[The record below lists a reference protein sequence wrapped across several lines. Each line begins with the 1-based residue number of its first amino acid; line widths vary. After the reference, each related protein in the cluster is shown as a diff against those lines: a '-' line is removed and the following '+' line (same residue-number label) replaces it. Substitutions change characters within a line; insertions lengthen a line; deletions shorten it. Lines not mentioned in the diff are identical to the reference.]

1 MKEWLTFSIL
11 LLSLF
16 IPIRG
21 QAQAIADEELEERKK
36 IRARVEALFNQGDYS
51 AIEGEYAE
59 ALRSQERLP
68 SGVWK
73 ATRIMY
79 SLRAFRVIYPA
90 ASAATEA
97 ARKAHAA
104 YHKKLLNWRA
114 QHPAST
120 LAAHLLVD
128 QHVHMAFA
136 HRGTGLASQVTGE
149 GWRQFHSE
157 IASGMKLLTDPAL
170 PRDPVWYWAAL
181 GDSTYGPISTSDYLA
196 LLEEGASR
204 YPNVYDIYFASIP
217 RLQPKWGGAT
227 ELYAYVADLA
237 VRNTKDL
244 DGTSAYARVYWSVAE
259 TLGFDNF
266 EEAGVDWPK
275 MRDSFRDLI
284 ARRPARW
291 NVNAFARFACL
302 SGDAA
307 TVTELIKAHGSSITF
322 MGLPPHRAARC
333 RNMEVK

>member
-1 MKEWLTFSIL
+1 MRVWAIVSML

-16 IPIRG
+16 IPGQG
-21 QAQAIADEELEERKK
+21 QAQAVVDEELEERKK
-36 IRARVEALFNQGDYS
+36 MRARVEAWFNQGNYS
-51 AIEGEYAE
+51 AIEGEYAD
-59 ALRSQERLP
+59 ALRTQERLP

-73 ATRIMY
+73 ATRIVY
-79 SLRAFRVIYPA
+79 SLRTLRVGYPA
-90 ASAATEA
+90 ASGATEA

-104 YHKKLLNWRA
+104 YHEKVLKWRA

-128 QHVHMAFA
+128 RHIDVAFA
-136 HRGTGLASQVTGE
+136 HRGTGLASQVTEE
-149 GWRQFHSE
+149 GWRQYHSE
-157 IASGMKLLTDPAL
+157 IASGMKLLTDTAL

-181 GDSTYGPISTSDYLA
+181 MVSTYGRISTSDYLA

-217 RLQPKWGGAT
+217 RLQPKWGGST

-244 DGTSAYARVYWSVAE
+244 DGISAYARVYWSVAE

-266 EEAGVDWPK
+266 EEAAVDWPR
-275 MRDSFRDLI
+275 MRDSFRDLT

-291 NVNAFARFACL
+291 NFDAFARFACL
-302 SGDAA
+302 AGDAA
-307 TVTELIKAHGSSITF
+307 TVTELVKAHGRAITF
-322 MGLPPHRAARC
+322 LGLPPQRAARC